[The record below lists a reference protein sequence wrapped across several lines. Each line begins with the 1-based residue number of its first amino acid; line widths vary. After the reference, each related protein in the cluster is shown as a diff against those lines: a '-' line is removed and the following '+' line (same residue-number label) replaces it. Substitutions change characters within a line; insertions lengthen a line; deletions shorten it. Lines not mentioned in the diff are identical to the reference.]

1 MAKRNWDRIKG
12 QKPQDTV
19 KYRDV
24 YEDQQLERGDLDKR
38 QTMTSRTIL
47 SVAVGLIVM
56 LLVWIVI
63 SAIQMAMSGKG
74 TLEMNPSP
82 ENTWIHVN
90 EHYVNVND
98 QTDVISS
105 DMYNALVQKHKDILS
120 GKQEVVENPG
130 NEPDLQAVRG
140 YESSDWERKNEG
152 YTLTVPVGAI
162 MPDGSRCTT
171 PTELFMSIDDY
182 KAYAAKVSGD
192 YQNRYNA
199 YIEYQRALEDPANTY
214 SAVVE
219 HYRNRNDF
227 SQYIKVDEYK
237 KELNEFNA
245 KKEKA
250 KAGSSFADLC
260 SVPFLPIDPS
270 TIYTEY
276 EHGNVDPYVYSPK
289 LYLDEQQRNMFNEFV
304 SQHRVESDANDIQYK
319 IMDDTVCF
327 NEYPSKDLIA
337 IFDKLNAL
345 VGDRAISYKNT
356 LDGTIISYEEYDEMM
371 CKYQEDLATF
381 KKEYKAHRE
390 KFHPDDIDGTAKVF
404 DWGPNTLKFGLSFG
418 LAMLIFSVLESVL
431 YANLRAQNVMSDTT
445 DINQYHNDQHIAL
458 PEEIQRAY
466 DVFPDVGAHS
476 AVQVSSMISHVAL
489 LNKGLKTVNFAER
502 ATKDIKNDNG
512 DIEYYKG
519 EILEDENGHPI
530 VKPVSIIDNEF
541 MEALFDASGA
551 PKNKNIRKYYDATKI
566 PYNPDGSNRDKLGKY
581 ATWADLINKDWEFP
595 LYEPQ
600 RPAGAYIVD
609 TAPVN
614 TMVLA
619 ITRAGKG
626 QTVIEPTIDMW
637 MREKR
642 QNNMVINDPKGELL
656 VKNYVRGTVRGFQIV
671 QFNLINAMKTDIYNP
686 LAMAADAARE
696 GDQTKCAMY
705 VENIAEVFFPLDGGE
720 DPVWPNAANN
730 AFKRA
735 AYGLIDYYLEEE
747 KAMRRMA
754 ERTRIDDK
762 VLEQKIDEMWG
773 KVTLYNCYQLFVQLS
788 SKKMKNP
795 AIEFA
800 NQAKAGKYNDLSD
813 AEYAIELEKVKNKAK
828 LWEDKQD
835 ADLLTLYF
843 SATDA
848 LPRNSMRTLVA
859 NANNALK
866 AMGGADKMMAS
877 VYGIAITAMSFFTD
891 PTISTLTSGT
901 LNQNVDLGGLSFPR
915 RFGVR
920 FNSNYIEKYHF
931 VGQQAIWT
939 AYDDPEFR
947 NNLGKDFYHEDMI
960 SREGWARY
968 YFDGKFKNDVGYVK
982 LEIKNPSSG
991 ALIRTFYFEFQKNYQ
1006 TSLDGRVYAKD
1017 PILEKKII
1025 KNGILTE
1032 MRKFKKKGKGGEPD
1046 KIVFRKA
1053 KTTFKEKRIL
1063 DFKQKGQFTEVKTN
1077 AITSMMVRYAE
1088 KPKMIFLVTPPHLM
1102 KYAKLILILIKQL
1115 VDLNFDKSYMTKSN
1129 QKPLYKTRFMLD
1141 ELGNLQSEGHGIS
1154 GFQTM
1159 LSIGLGQEQQFTLI
1173 LQTLQQ
1179 LRNVYGEDV
1188 DKIVQGNAQPLTSH
1202 IATPIGWKLM
1212 KDIQVGDEVLTP
1224 NGTVTTVTG
1233 VYPKGVRPVYDVE
1246 LRDGSHAEAC
1256 NEHLWNTVRY
1266 KTSIKYSGKR
1276 DENGHRL
1283 YVGTGENGRT
1293 FTSVNEVINTDAL
1306 KEYVDKNRQI
1316 YLPVIQ
1322 PLAYSEKDLTI
1333 DPYVLGAILG
1343 DGHIQSNGVV
1353 KFTCAD
1359 SEIVSEITR
1368 RGYEVVDDLVHG
1380 ERRGGIGYR
1389 INGLGSRLKALG
1401 LSGLR
1406 SYEKFIPEVYLY
1418 GSVEQRID
1426 LLRGLMDT
1434 DGTISTNSEIE
1445 FTSSSETLAL
1455 NVQSLVRSLGGR
1467 VVINIKNNVM
1477 YTSPNQL
1484 TPKEAR
1490 PAYRVQN
1497 IRLSGINPFLLSRK
1511 ADRWFDRDDEFSR
1524 VVKVTY
1530 LRDDEVQC
1538 ISVADESHLYITDD
1552 YIPTHNTSNIVF
1564 LKSTDDSMLE
1574 TLSKMSGIRHK
1585 AYKESKTIT
1594 QDQGSMV
1601 KMTKVEGKVSYTM
1614 TLKEEPVIS
1623 YNDMAFISERNS
1635 IVFRAGDSPI
1645 WNRNETIL
1653 PMSWRLFKNT
1663 ITHPGKEYSLQT
1675 IPTLSTAMDFD
1686 VRKNQPNFRKMLEKR
1701 MEQAYVATEAQKE
1714 YQDAYGYSDYEIEQ
1728 LDPDVYSDEIMDM
1741 ICTALSPEEVK
1752 AAMSANADSLVE
1764 KDDNGEYQE
1773 MFDYMYG
1780 NQDKDSS
1787 KFTVEQDIYNEF
1799 AAIEENKEQQAAIN
1813 EVAVKYGI
1821 KDAGKLRY
1829 AGCQIS
1835 RDMIVS
1841 HTGISHSLDEAIIRV
1856 YKNIRGKMDADD
1868 EYFIARNGHLYGV
1881 DGKLYIKNLTSKDNL
1896 DQLNEDV
1903 QDENSR
1909 VFADGDL
1916 HKEDAKAIGSY
1927 EVRDAFLKFLC
1938 TFNGSWPFAD
1948 GEFDVRMAS
1957 EIKGE

>member
-38 QTMTSRTIL
+38 QTMTGRTIL
-47 SVAVGLIVM
+47 SAAVGLIVM

-105 DMYNALVQKHKDILS
+105 DMYNALVQEHKDILS

-152 YTLTVPVGAI
+152 YTLTVPVGAL

-171 PTELFMSIDDY
+171 PTELFMSTDDY

-199 YIEYQRALEDPANTY
+199 YVEYQRALEDPANTY

-227 SQYIKVDEYK
+227 SQYIKVDEYQ
-237 KELNEFNA
+237 KELNEFNV

-260 SVPFLPIDPS
+260 SVPFLPVDPS

-381 KKEYKAHRE
+381 KKEYRAHRE

-530 VKPVSIIDNEF
+530 VKPVPIIDNEF

-947 NNLGKDFYHEDMI
+947 NDLGKDFYHEDMV

-1006 TSLDGRVYAKD
+1006 TSLDGRVYVKD
-1017 PILEKKII
+1017 PILEEKII

-1077 AITSMMVRYAE
+1077 AITNTMIRYTE
-1088 KPKMIFLVTPPHLM
+1088 KPKMVFLVTPPHLM

-1115 VDLNFDKSYMTKSN
+1115 VDLNFDKAYMTKSS

-1179 LRNVYGEDV
+1179 LRDVYGESI
-1188 DKIVQGNAQPLTSH
+1188 DK
-1202 IATPIGWKLM
+1202 
-1212 KDIQVGDEVLTP
+1212 
-1224 NGTVTTVTG
+1224 
-1233 VYPKGVRPVYDVE
+1233 
-1246 LRDGSHAEAC
+1246 
-1256 NEHLWNTVRY
+1256 
-1266 KTSIKYSGKR
+1266 
-1276 DENGHRL
+1276 
-1283 YVGTGENGRT
+1283 
-1293 FTSVNEVINTDAL
+1293 
-1306 KEYVDKNRQI
+1306 
-1316 YLPVIQ
+1316 VIQ
-1322 PLAYSEKDLTI
+1322 
-1333 DPYVLGAILG
+1333 G
-1343 DGHIQSNGVV
+1343 
-1353 KFTCAD
+1353 
-1359 SEIVSEITR
+1359 
-1368 RGYEVVDDLVHG
+1368 
-1380 ERRGGIGYR
+1380 
-1389 INGLGSRLKALG
+1389 
-1401 LSGLR
+1401 
-1406 SYEKFIPEVYLY
+1406 
-1418 GSVEQRID
+1418 
-1426 LLRGLMDT
+1426 
-1434 DGTISTNSEIE
+1434 
-1445 FTSSSETLAL
+1445 
-1455 NVQSLVRSLGGR
+1455 
-1467 VVINIKNNVM
+1467 
-1477 YTSPNQL
+1477 
-1484 TPKEAR
+1484 
-1490 PAYRVQN
+1490 
-1497 IRLSGINPFLLSRK
+1497 
-1511 ADRWFDRDDEFSR
+1511 
-1524 VVKVTY
+1524 
-1530 LRDDEVQC
+1530 
-1538 ISVADESHLYITDD
+1538 
-1552 YIPTHNTSNIVF
+1552 NTSNIVF

-1594 QDQGSMV
+1594 QDQGSIV
-1601 KMTKVEGKVSYTM
+1601 KMTKTEGKVSYTM
-1614 TLKEEPVIS
+1614 TVKEEPVIS

-1701 MEQAYVATEAQKE
+1701 LEQAYAATEAQKE

-1752 AAMSANADSLVE
+1752 TAISVNADGLTE

-1787 KFTVEQDIYNEF
+1787 KFTVEQDIYDEF
-1799 AAIEENKEQQAAIN
+1799 ATIEENKEQQDAIN
-1813 EVAVKYGI
+1813 EIAAKYGI
-1821 KDAGKLRY
+1821 EDANKLRY
-1829 AGCQIS
+1829 AGGQIS

-1841 HTGISHSLDEAIIRV
+1841 LTGISHSLDEIIIRV
-1856 YKNIRGKMDADD
+1856 YKNIRGKMDSDD
-1868 EYFIARNGHLYGV
+1868 EYFIARNGHLYSV
-1881 DGKLYIKNLTSKDNL
+1881 DGKLYIKNLTSQDNL
-1896 DQLNEDV
+1896 DQLNEDIH
-1903 QDENSR
+1903 DENSR

-1916 HKEDAKAIGSY
+1916 HKEDTQTIGSY
-1927 EVRDAFLKFLC
+1927 EVKDAFLKFLC
-1938 TFNGSWPFAD
+1938 TFNGPWPFAD
-1948 GEFDVRMAS
+1948 GEFDARMAS

>member
-38 QTMTSRTIL
+38 QTMTGRTIL
-47 SVAVGLIVM
+47 SAAVGLIVM

-105 DMYNALVQKHKDILS
+105 DMYNALVQEHKDILS

-152 YTLTVPVGAI
+152 YTLTVPVGAL

-171 PTELFMSIDDY
+171 PTELFMSTDDY

-199 YIEYQRALEDPANTY
+199 YVEYQRALEDPANTY

-227 SQYIKVDEYK
+227 SQYIKVDEYQ
-237 KELNEFNA
+237 KELNEFNV

-260 SVPFLPIDPS
+260 SVPFLPVDPS

-381 KKEYKAHRE
+381 KKEYRAHRE

-404 DWGPNTLKFGLSFG
+404 DWGPSTLKFGLSFG

-530 VKPVSIIDNEF
+530 VKPVPIIDNEF

-947 NNLGKDFYHEDMI
+947 NDLGKDFYHEDMV

-1006 TSLDGRVYAKD
+1006 TSLDGRVYVKD
-1017 PILEKKII
+1017 PILEEKII

-1077 AITSMMVRYAE
+1077 AITNTMIRYTE
-1088 KPKMIFLVTPPHLM
+1088 KPKMVFLVTPPHLM

-1115 VDLNFDKSYMTKSN
+1115 VDLNFDKAYMTKSS

-1179 LRNVYGEDV
+1179 LRDVYGESI
-1188 DKIVQGNAQPLTSH
+1188 DK
-1202 IATPIGWKLM
+1202 
-1212 KDIQVGDEVLTP
+1212 
-1224 NGTVTTVTG
+1224 
-1233 VYPKGVRPVYDVE
+1233 
-1246 LRDGSHAEAC
+1246 
-1256 NEHLWNTVRY
+1256 
-1266 KTSIKYSGKR
+1266 
-1276 DENGHRL
+1276 
-1283 YVGTGENGRT
+1283 
-1293 FTSVNEVINTDAL
+1293 
-1306 KEYVDKNRQI
+1306 
-1316 YLPVIQ
+1316 VIQ
-1322 PLAYSEKDLTI
+1322 
-1333 DPYVLGAILG
+1333 G
-1343 DGHIQSNGVV
+1343 
-1353 KFTCAD
+1353 
-1359 SEIVSEITR
+1359 
-1368 RGYEVVDDLVHG
+1368 
-1380 ERRGGIGYR
+1380 
-1389 INGLGSRLKALG
+1389 
-1401 LSGLR
+1401 
-1406 SYEKFIPEVYLY
+1406 
-1418 GSVEQRID
+1418 
-1426 LLRGLMDT
+1426 
-1434 DGTISTNSEIE
+1434 
-1445 FTSSSETLAL
+1445 
-1455 NVQSLVRSLGGR
+1455 
-1467 VVINIKNNVM
+1467 
-1477 YTSPNQL
+1477 
-1484 TPKEAR
+1484 
-1490 PAYRVQN
+1490 
-1497 IRLSGINPFLLSRK
+1497 
-1511 ADRWFDRDDEFSR
+1511 
-1524 VVKVTY
+1524 
-1530 LRDDEVQC
+1530 
-1538 ISVADESHLYITDD
+1538 
-1552 YIPTHNTSNIVF
+1552 NTSNIVF

-1594 QDQGSMV
+1594 QDQGSIV
-1601 KMTKVEGKVSYTM
+1601 KMTKTEGKVSYTM
-1614 TLKEEPVIS
+1614 TVKEEPVIS

-1701 MEQAYVATEAQKE
+1701 MEQAYAATEAQKE

-1741 ICTALSPEEVK
+1741 IYTALSPEEVK
-1752 AAMSANADSLVE
+1752 AAISVNADGLTE

-1787 KFTVEQDIYNEF
+1787 KFTVEQDIYDEF
-1799 AAIEENKEQQAAIN
+1799 ATIEENKEQQDAIN
-1813 EVAVKYGI
+1813 EIAAKYGI
-1821 KDAGKLRY
+1821 EDANKLRY
-1829 AGCQIS
+1829 AGGQIS

-1841 HTGISHSLDEAIIRV
+1841 LTGISHSLDEIIIRV
-1856 YKNIRGKMDADD
+1856 YKNIRGKMDSDD
-1868 EYFIARNGHLYGV
+1868 EYFIARNGHLYSV
-1881 DGKLYIKNLTSKDNL
+1881 DGKLYIKNLTSQDNL
-1896 DQLNEDV
+1896 DQLNEDIH
-1903 QDENSR
+1903 DENSR

-1916 HKEDAKAIGSY
+1916 HKEDTQTIGSY
-1927 EVRDAFLKFLC
+1927 EVKDAFLKFLC
-1938 TFNGSWPFAD
+1938 TFNGPWPFAD
-1948 GEFDVRMAS
+1948 GEFDARMAS

>member
-24 YEDQQLERGDLDKR
+24 YEDQQLERSELDKR
-38 QTMTSRTIL
+38 QTMTGRTLL
-47 SVAVGLIVM
+47 SLAVGLLVM
-56 LLVWIVI
+56 FIVWIVV
-63 SAIQMAMSGKG
+63 SAVQMATSGKG

-82 ENTWIHVN
+82 ENTWIHVD

-98 QTDVISS
+98 QTDVISTE
-105 DMYNALVQKHKDILS
+105 MYNVLVQKHKDILS
-120 GKQEVVENPG
+120 GKQSEVENPG
-130 NEPDLQAVRG
+130 AEPDLHAMRG
-140 YESSDWERKNEG
+140 YESTDYLRTNEG
-152 YTLTVPVGAI
+152 YNLTVPVGAL

-171 PTELFMSIDDY
+171 PTEMFMSMDEY

-199 YIEYQRALEDPANTY
+199 YVEYQRALEDPSKTY

-227 SQYIKVDEYK
+227 SQYIKVDEYNQQVADFNK
-237 KELNEFNA
+237 K
-245 KKEKA
+245 KDKA
-250 KAGSSFADLC
+250 KEGSEFADLC
-260 SVPFLPIDPS
+260 SVPFLPVDPS
-270 TIYTEY
+270 SVYAEY
-276 EHGNVDPYVYSPK
+276 EHGTVDPYVYSPV
-289 LYLDEQQRNMFNEFV
+289 LYLDETQRATFNEFV
-304 SQHRVESDANDIQYK
+304 SLHRVPNDAEGIQYR
-319 IMDDTVCF
+319 IMNDTISF
-327 NEYPSKDLIA
+327 DAYPSEDLIA

-356 LDGTIISYEEYDEMM
+356 LDGTVISYQEYDNMI
-371 CKYQEDLATF
+371 CQYQEEIAGF
-381 KKEYKAHRE
+381 KVEYQAHRE
-390 KFHPDDIDGTAKVF
+390 QFHPDDVDGTAKIF
-404 DWGPNTLKFGLSFG
+404 EWRPNKLKFGLSFL
-418 LAMLIFSVLESVL
+418 LALLVFSVLEAVL

-458 PEEIQRAY
+458 PEEVQRNY

-476 AVQVSSMISHVAL
+476 AVQVSSMISHMAL
-489 LNKGLKTVNFAER
+489 LNKGLKNVDFAER
-502 ATKDIKNDNG
+502 ASKDIKDENG

-519 EILEDENGHPI
+519 EILEDENGQPI
-530 VKPVSIIDNEF
+530 TKSVPIIDNEF

-551 PKNKNIRKYYDATKI
+551 PKDKNIRKYYDATKI
-566 PYNPDGSNRDKLGKY
+566 PYNPDGSNRDKLGTY
-581 ATWADLINKDWEFP
+581 ATWADLINEDWEFP

-600 RPAGAYIVD
+600 RPAGAYVVD

-642 QNNMVINDPKGELL
+642 PNNMVINDPKGELL

-795 AIEFA
+795 AVEFA
-800 NQAKAGKYNDLSD
+800 NQAKAGKFNDLSD

-920 FNSNYIEKYHF
+920 FNSNYMEKYHF
-931 VGQQAIWT
+931 IGQQAVWS
-939 AYDDPEFR
+939 AYEDPNFTID
-947 NNLGKDFYHEDMI
+947 LGKDFYHEDMV

-968 YFDGKFKNDVGYVK
+968 YFDGKFKNDIGYVK

-1006 TSLDGRVYAKD
+1006 TSLDGRVYMKD
-1017 PILEKKII
+1017 PILEEKIV

-1032 MRKFKKKGKGGEPD
+1032 MRKFKKKGKDGEPD
-1046 KIVFRKA
+1046 SIVFRKA

-1077 AITSMMVRYAE
+1077 AIISTMARYSE
-1088 KPKMIFLVTPPHLM
+1088 KPKMVFLVTPPHLM

-1179 LRNVYGEDV
+1179 LRDVYGESV
-1188 DKIVQGNAQPLTSH
+1188 DKIVQG
-1202 IATPIGWKLM
+1202 
-1212 KDIQVGDEVLTP
+1212 
-1224 NGTVTTVTG
+1224 
-1233 VYPKGVRPVYDVE
+1233 
-1246 LRDGSHAEAC
+1246 
-1256 NEHLWNTVRY
+1256 
-1266 KTSIKYSGKR
+1266 
-1276 DENGHRL
+1276 
-1283 YVGTGENGRT
+1283 
-1293 FTSVNEVINTDAL
+1293 
-1306 KEYVDKNRQI
+1306 
-1316 YLPVIQ
+1316 
-1322 PLAYSEKDLTI
+1322 
-1333 DPYVLGAILG
+1333 
-1343 DGHIQSNGVV
+1343 
-1353 KFTCAD
+1353 
-1359 SEIVSEITR
+1359 
-1368 RGYEVVDDLVHG
+1368 
-1380 ERRGGIGYR
+1380 
-1389 INGLGSRLKALG
+1389 
-1401 LSGLR
+1401 
-1406 SYEKFIPEVYLY
+1406 
-1418 GSVEQRID
+1418 
-1426 LLRGLMDT
+1426 
-1434 DGTISTNSEIE
+1434 
-1445 FTSSSETLAL
+1445 
-1455 NVQSLVRSLGGR
+1455 
-1467 VVINIKNNVM
+1467 
-1477 YTSPNQL
+1477 
-1484 TPKEAR
+1484 
-1490 PAYRVQN
+1490 
-1497 IRLSGINPFLLSRK
+1497 
-1511 ADRWFDRDDEFSR
+1511 
-1524 VVKVTY
+1524 
-1530 LRDDEVQC
+1530 
-1538 ISVADESHLYITDD
+1538 
-1552 YIPTHNTSNIVF
+1552 NTSNIVF

-1594 QDQGSMV
+1594 QDQGAMV
-1601 KMTKVEGKVSYTM
+1601 KMAKTEGKVSYTM

-1663 ITHPGKEYSLQT
+1663 IIHPGKDYSLQT

-1701 MEQAYVATEAQKE
+1701 MEQAYAATEAQKE
-1714 YQDAYGYSDYEIEQ
+1714 YQEAYGYSDYEIEQ

-1741 ICTALSPEEVK
+1741 ICAALSPEEVK
-1752 AAMSANADSLVE
+1752 EAMSANADGLAE

-1780 NQDKDSS
+1780 NQDKSSS

-1799 AAIEENKEQQAAIN
+1799 DTIEENKEQQKATDEAA
-1813 EVAVKYGI
+1813 AKYGV

-1829 AGCQIS
+1829 AGGQVS

-1841 HTGISHSLDEAIIRV
+1841 PTGISHSLDEAIIRV
-1856 YKNIRGKMDADD
+1856 YKQIRGKMDGDD
-1868 EYFIARNGHLYGV
+1868 EFFIARNGHLYSL
-1881 DGKLYIKNLTSKDNL
+1881 DGKMYIKNLTSQDNI
-1896 DQLNEDV
+1896 DQLNEDIH
-1903 QDENSR
+1903 DESAG
-1909 VFADGDL
+1909 VFADNDL
-1916 HKEDAKAIGSY
+1916 HTEDAQAIGSY
-1927 EVRDAFLKFLC
+1927 EVKDAFLKFLC
-1938 TFNGSWPFAD
+1938 TFNGPWPFAD
-1948 GEFDVRMAS
+1948 GEFETRMAS
-1957 EIKGE
+1957 EIRGE